1 MYDIKWIRE
10 NPELFDKG
18 LERRGL
24 QPRSAEVLELDR
36 KYRAAQTDLQEMQS
50 RRNDLSRQVAEVK
63 RNGGDADVLMHEVGA
78 LKRSMADAE
87 EDVCA
92 LCDQIDAVLKTL
104 PNRPAD
110 DIPDGL
116 DDTTNRE
123 IRRWGE
129 PRKFDFKPLE
139 HDEIGAKLGMM
150 DFDQA
155 AKARSKRA
163 RSPSR

>member
-18 LERRGL
+18 LERRGVA
-24 QPRSAEVLELDR
+24 PRSAEVLELDR

-87 EDVCA
+87 EDVRA
-92 LCDQIDAVLKTL
+92 LCEKIDAVLETL

-129 PRKFDFKPLE
+129 PRAFDFKPLE

-150 DFDQA
+150 VHGYRRRIPWRTHQ
-155 AKARSKRA
+155 R
-163 RSPSR
+163 

>member
-18 LERRGL
+18 LERRGI
-24 QPRSAEVLELDR
+24 QPRSAEILELDK

-63 RNGGDADVLMHEVGA
+63 KSGGDADVLMHEVGA

-87 EDVCA
+87 EDVRS
-92 LCDQIDAVLKTL
+92 LCEQIDAVLETL

-110 DIPDGL
+110 DNPD
-116 DDTTNRE
+116 
-123 IRRWGE
+123 
-129 PRKFDFKPLE
+129 
-139 HDEIGAKLGMM
+139 
-150 DFDQA
+150 
-155 AKARSKRA
+155 
-163 RSPSR
+163 